1 MIIIK
6 KKKTPTH
13 KHKKEK
19 FKIDM
24 QHYTEL
30 NT

>member
-1 MIIIK
+1 MTNWL
-6 KKKTPTH
+6 KKTLTH

-19 FKIDM
+19 SKIDM
-24 QHYTEL
+24 QYYTEL